1 MKNRPAIGCEKKKTV
16 RWSPEELGWD
26 GLNDPEEM
34 LQVQR
39 SRQADKNWLL
49 TAAVSARPKTT
60 PSVTAAGVAST
71 TCTYTNR
78 QELVTYRCCICS
90 PQTHSLRNCCW
101 SSLHDLHIHKQPSLI
116 LIDRLLISYI
126 NKSNWQNGKWIF
138 KYIALRQV
146 KCGEILEL
154 LVHCAH
160 ISDTNEHQR

>member
-1 MKNRPAIGCEKKKTV
+1 MGEVSLKCELNEWMNECLTTRKTD
-16 RWSPEELGWD
+16 RLLGFRKRKPWDGPLKSSGWD

-49 TAAVSARPKTT
+49 TTAVSARPKTT

-101 SSLHDLHIHKQPSLI
+101 SSLLDLHIHKQPSLI

-126 NKSNWQNGKWIF
+126 NKSNLQNGQCIF
-138 KYIALRQV
+138 KYIAL
-146 KCGEILEL
+146 
-154 LVHCAH
+154 
-160 ISDTNEHQR
+160 